1 MKTSLSKQLHLARIA
16 ANYTQAQLAELCQVT
31 TPTIQ
36 SVENEAKIET
46 VKLKT
51 FLAYCDKVGYQLT
64 ITPKPTEEGI
74 K

>member
-1 MKTSLSKQLHLARIA
+1 MNKSLSKQLHLARVA
-16 ANYTQAQLAELCQVT
+16 AALTQAELAALCQVT

-64 ITPKPTEEGI
+64 ITPKPTGEG
-74 K
+74 